1 MHSPYFLRSLLST
14 GVAGPLIFSFAVVTS
29 GALSSNYSHVD
40 QFISE
45 LGETGGELAWL
56 MNYFG
61 FMLSASLILI
71 FVLTLRK
78 QFPGT
83 VINTFGT
90 LLLAIF
96 AIGVFFAGVYSCD
109 AGCPPVNATPE
120 QKLHDVASLALPAFT
135 LGVAAWGVYFCQVL
149 RWRHFGIYSLITAAF
164 SVILLMA
171 MVQSEASRDGTG
183 VYQRLFL
190 GVLFI
195 WMIAL
200 AVWLLRANGKDRS
213 EQRVA

>member
-1 MHSPYFLRSLLST
+1 MHSLRLVRSLLLT
-14 GVAGPLIFSFAVVTS
+14 GIAGPLLFGIAVVVS
-29 GALSSNYSHVD
+29 GALRSNYSHVD

-45 LGETGGELAWL
+45 LGETGGEFAWL

-61 FMLSASLILI
+61 FMLSAILILM
-71 FVLTLRK
+71 FVLTFRK
-78 QFPGT
+78 RFPRT
-83 VINTFGT
+83 TTNTLGT
-90 LLLAIF
+90 LLLVIF

-109 AGCPPVNATPE
+109 AGCLPTNATGE

-135 LGVAAWGVYFCQVL
+135 LGVAAWGIYFCQVPQ
-149 RWRHFGIYSLITAAF
+149 WRHFGIYSLI
-164 SVILLMA
+164 SVSLSAILLFV

-183 VYQRLFL
+183 LYQRLFL

-200 AVWLLRANGKDRS
+200 AVWLLRTTGSGNS
-213 EQRVA
+213 EQRAA